1 MRILV
6 FLGVLAIIGLI
17 VTGAITLQRS
27 NDNTITIQIDK
38 SRVKQDAAT
47 VVGKGKEV
55 IQDARTALRDAAR
68 ERESVKDPAR

>member
-38 SRVKQDAAT
+38 SRVKQDAAI

-55 IQDARTALRDAAR
+55 IQDARTALREAAR